1 MFADN
6 LIATTLKGQ
15 LKGNLN
21 NLATVYSKVIM
32 VGFGNTSL

>member
-21 NLATVYSKVIM
+21 NLLYILQNSWL
-32 VGFGNTSL
+32 GL